1 MNIDQLKI
9 FLTVANTSNFSV
21 SANKLNMS
29 QSTVSK
35 QIKELEN
42 YLDCRLFQRTTRSV
56 SLTPEGK
63 YFFGIAKNIVHSMD
77 IARLNLKKNG
87 KEFTLGYLNTYADKI
102 FMPQLIKAIH
112 KKFPTWD
119 IHVKEVF
126 LDDILNGL
134 IHGNTSIVFGEEDCF
149 EGEKHVKFYPLTKS
163 NYYLITSSKSFVR
176 NYKSIKISDLKNVP
190 LILGNIRNY
199 LQTEQHLHD
208 KIIDEIGRSNIE
220 YADDMMIMTLFIK
233 AENKCG
239 ILPEYGID
247 KTDKSLNYIPIE
259 SDIYTTFGFGYLDT
273 LPLSI
278 NLDTVT
284 NLIKQVY
291 KNYLQVCY

>member
-1 MNIDQLKI
+1 MNIEQLKI

-42 YLDCRLFQRTTRSV
+42 YLDCQLFQRTTRSV
-56 SLTPEGK
+56 SLTAEGK
-63 YFFGIAKNIVHSMD
+63 YFFGIAKNIVHSIE

-87 KEFTLGYLNTYADKI
+87 KDFTLGYLNTYADKI

-112 KKFPTWD
+112 KNFPSWD

-126 LDDILNGL
+126 LDNILNAL
-134 IHGNTSIVFGEEDCF
+134 IHGNTSIVFGEKDCF
-149 EGEKHVKFYPLTKS
+149 EGEKHVKFYPLSKS

-247 KTDKSLNYIPIE
+247 KTDKSLNYIPIK
-259 SDIYTTFGFGYLDT
+259 SGIYTTFGFGYLDT

-278 NLDTVT
+278 NLDKLTS
-284 NLIKQVY
+284 LIKQVY
-291 KNYLQVCY
+291 KNYLTVYY